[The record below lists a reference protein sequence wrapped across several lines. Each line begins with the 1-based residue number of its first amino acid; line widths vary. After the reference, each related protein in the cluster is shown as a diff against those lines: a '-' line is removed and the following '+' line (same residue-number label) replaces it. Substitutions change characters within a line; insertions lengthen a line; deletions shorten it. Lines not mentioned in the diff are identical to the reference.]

1 MGEGAVLRWPSG
13 YRRKW
18 IGRNIDCSLDR
29 SLDSCDDAV
38 GGAKGA
44 GGGYGRNVDC
54 SLDCCDGAVGT
65 EECDGAVGTEEV
77 DWAHWWAAAHDK
89 YEPDCGS
96 QLEVDLLVVGRSGV
110 RARGRVRAR
119 NQWATRVRGVEL
131 VRGYTS
137 QQTLSG
143 YRVKSWFS
151 GSSETK

>member
-54 SLDCCDGAVGT
+54 SLDCCEGAVGT
-65 EECDGAVGTEEV
+65 EVV
-77 DWAHWWAAAHDK
+77 DWAHCWAAAYNNMSLIVAH
-89 YEPDCGS
+89 S
-96 QLEVDLLVVGRSGV
+96 WRWTFWLWVVVALE
-110 RARGRVRAR
+110 
-119 NQWATRVRGVEL
+119 RGVECEP
-131 VRGYTS
+131 
-137 QQTLSG
+137 
-143 YRVKSWFS
+143 
-151 GSSETK
+151 ETNGLQG